1 MSYCN
6 IYGIL
11 KYSRLSIMDVEST
24 LELDYEGTNIFLWA
38 LVVVG
43 ILDISKESN
52 TNFCFK
58 KNDL

>member
-1 MSYCN
+1 
-6 IYGIL
+6 
-11 KYSRLSIMDVEST
+11 MDVEST

-38 LVVVG
+38 LAVVG

>member
-1 MSYCN
+1 M
-6 IYGIL
+6 IL
-11 KYSRLSIMDVEST
+11 KYSRLSITDVEST

-38 LVVVG
+38 LLVVG